1 MGHLNAA
8 INVDVFVILRFDK
21 IRRERC
27 SILNYF
33 AFRIANV
40 VEGFIKKNVF
50 RVYFFERVIARG
62 IENESIAFAAHSYQ
76 SAVLATCT
84 KFRMVSFGGTDEYL
98 SRASEHA

>member
-8 INVDVFVILRFDK
+8 INVDVFVILRFTK

-40 VEGFIKKNVF
+40 VESFIKKNVF
-50 RVYFFERVIARG
+50 RVYFFERVIARD
-62 IENESIAFAAHSYQ
+62 IKNESIAFATHSYQ
-76 SAVLATCT
+76 STVLATCA
-84 KFRMVSFGGTDEYL
+84 KLRMVSFRGADEYL
-98 SRASEHA
+98 SRAAEHA